1 MNGGKGVSVV
11 LPNFNGE
18 KLLGKCLDSLFL
30 SLENSALI
38 TDYEV
43 IVVDD
48 CSTDDSVKFL
58 RENYSRVN
66 VVESERNS
74 GFSKTCNK
82 GIGISK
88 NELVLLLNTDMM
100 LNEAFFDTLIPFFES
115 DDTFSVFCKIVSE
128 NGDIQ
133 ESRKLPLKH
142 LLRIHYNEDFEA
154 TGKVLSL
161 YSCGGNMLASREKL
175 LLLNGFD
182 ELYSPFYFEDF
193 DLSLRAWKRHWK
205 IYYTSETQ
213 CVHKH
218 SATINNNF
226 TKEQVQSIFIR
237 NKMIFNYR
245 FLPRFE
251 KCLLFVKI
259 MFHCAQDYLNNRRN
273 KPYRDALRMI
283 LTRKVSSCS
292 MNINKLCNLI
302 K

>member
-1 MNGGKGVSVV
+1 MHINSQIYTFLQHGNYDYRI
-11 LPNFNGE
+11 NFMTT
-18 KLLGKCLDSLFL
+18 L
-30 SLENSALI
+30 SLIIPVYNEQNSLAAIVERTLAIKKDLGSTKLELI
-38 TDYEV
+38 
-43 IVVDD
+43 IVDD

-182 ELYSPFYFEDF
+182 EL
-193 DLSLRAWKRHWK
+193 
-205 IYYTSETQ
+205 
-213 CVHKH
+213 
-218 SATINNNF
+218 
-226 TKEQVQSIFIR
+226 
-237 NKMIFNYR
+237 
-245 FLPRFE
+245 
-251 KCLLFVKI
+251 
-259 MFHCAQDYLNNRRN
+259 
-273 KPYRDALRMI
+273 
-283 LTRKVSSCS
+283 
-292 MNINKLCNLI
+292 
-302 K
+302 